1 MELIDDNYCFVCGK
15 KNPIGLKLDFSFD
28 GKTITTEFVP
38 QKEHQGYFNI
48 VHGGIISTL
57 LDEAMVKLA
66 IEMGMPAVTAHMD
79 IRLKKALNVG
89 NKITVQAEILRD
101 TKKILEV
108 YSRAVTED
116 NVVVADA
123 TGKLMKISSG
133 IKAVD

>member
-1 MELIDDNYCFVCGK
+1 MELIDDHYCFVCGK

-79 IRLKKALNVG
+79 IRLRKALDVG
-89 NKITVQAEILRD
+89 KKITVRAEILKD

-108 YSRAVTED
+108 YAMAVTDD
-116 NVVVADA
+116 NVVVADV
-123 TGKLMKISSG
+123 TGKLMKIRSG
-133 IKAVD
+133 IKEVD